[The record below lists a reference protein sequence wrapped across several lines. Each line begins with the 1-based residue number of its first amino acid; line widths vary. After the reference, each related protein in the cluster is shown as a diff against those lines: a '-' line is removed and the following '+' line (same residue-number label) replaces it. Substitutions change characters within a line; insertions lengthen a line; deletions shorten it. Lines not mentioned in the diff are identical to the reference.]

1 MKLNILLYS
10 LKYVKTNLQIKNN
23 EYHSFVFLT
32 TFVTCTFTTAV
43 PKQKVLMLKQRFN

>member
-32 TFVTCTFTTAV
+32 TFVTCTFTTA
-43 PKQKVLMLKQRFN
+43 KQKVLMLKQRFN